1 MHKRI
6 QEHFIFSVAILLF
19 VAAGFLFS
27 TALTSQTLVLDRPD
41 PFLLLS
47 TRVLFYIIGGLQ
59 LLLSAFLLMSRTTL
73 INLFLITWGAG
84 MSLLY
89 GFGMAHY
96 QEPDL
101 FVCLGNLVSF
111 IPFPPA
117 VLLRIV
123 SVVLGG
129 IFVGSCALLAWG
141 RLLITQPPTPLK
153 RLAYGWGIGA
163 LLFGVF

>member
-101 FVCLGNLVSF
+101 FVCLGNEQTRNL
-111 IPFPPA
+111 
-117 VLLRIV
+117 
-123 SVVLGG
+123 
-129 IFVGSCALLAWG
+129 
-141 RLLITQPPTPLK
+141 
-153 RLAYGWGIGA
+153 
-163 LLFGVF
+163 